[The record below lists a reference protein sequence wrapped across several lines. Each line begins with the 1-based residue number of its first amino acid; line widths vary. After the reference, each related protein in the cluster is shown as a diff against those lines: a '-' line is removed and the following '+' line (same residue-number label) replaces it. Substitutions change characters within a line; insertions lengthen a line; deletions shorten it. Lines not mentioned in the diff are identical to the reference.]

1 LINYELEM
9 NQLGKE
15 GLPFFFLIDYEQRAP
30 KIFPLNEI
38 PNSLF
43 FKSDLFTTKKPK
55 SKLTDKVVFTTHP
68 VLFETYK
75 TAFLQAKKEILKG
88 YSYLLNLTFP
98 TPIKTNLS
106 LSEIYNR
113 SNASYKILYNNKFVC
128 FSPEAF
134 VKIKEGKIYTYPMK
148 GTIDAAIPNA
158 KEIIL
163 KDAKETAEHH
173 TIVDLLRNDLSMVAK
188 QVSVK
193 KLRYVESIKT
203 NSNTLLQVSSKI
215 TGILP
220 DNYAKNIGTIISKLL
235 PAGSICGAPKKET
248 LNIIKQVENYKRG
261 YYTGIMGVFDGKNLD
276 SAVLIRYIEN
286 ENGKLI
292 YKSGGGITHLSKAE
306 SEYRE
311 LIQKVYVPFN

>member
-1 LINYELEM
+1 LINYELRM

-15 GLPFFFLIDYEQRAP
+15 GIPFFFLIDYEQKKP

-43 FKSDLFTTKKPK
+43 FKSGLFATKKPK
-55 SKLTDKVVFTTHP
+55 YRLSDRVAFTVKP
-68 VLFETYK
+68 VSFEVYK
-75 TAFLQAKKEILKG
+75 TAFLKAKKEILKG

-98 TPIKTNLS
+98 TPIKTNLT

-113 SNASYKILYNNKFVC
+113 SNTPYKLLFNNEFVC
-128 FSPEAF
+128 FSPESF
-134 VKIKEGKIYTYPMK
+134 VKIEEGKIYTYPMK
-148 GTIDAAIPNA
+148 GTIDAAILNA

-173 TIVDLLRNDLSMVAK
+173 TIVDLLRNDLSRVAK
-188 QVSVK
+188 NVNVD
-193 KLRYVESIKT
+193 KLRYVDTIKT
-203 NSNTLLQVSSKI
+203 NSKILLQVSSKI
-215 TGILP
+215 SGVLTE
-220 DNYAKNIGTIISKLL
+220 NYAKNIGTIISKLL

-248 LNIIKQVENYKRG
+248 LNIIKKVENYKRG
-261 YYTGIMGVFDGKNLD
+261 YYTGVMGVFDGKNLD

-286 ENGKLI
+286 HNGNLI
-292 YKSGGGITHLSKAE
+292 YKSGGGITHLSDAK
-306 SEYRE
+306 SEYQE

>member
-1 LINYELEM
+1 MNYVKKM

-15 GLPFFFLIDYEQRAP
+15 RIPFFFLIDYEQLEP

-38 PNSLF
+38 PKEIF
-43 FKSDLFTTKKPK
+43 FKSGLFTTDNPK
-55 SKLTDKVVFTTHP
+55 SKLTESIEFRAQP
-68 VLFETYK
+68 VPFEVYK
-75 TAFLQAKKEILKG
+75 TAFLKAKKEILKG

-98 TPIKTNLS
+98 TQINTNLS

-113 SNASYKILYNNKFVC
+113 SNAPYKILYNNKFVC
-128 FSPEAF
+128 FSPESF
-134 VKIKEGKIYTYPMK
+134 VKISEGKIFTYPMK
-148 GTIDAAIPNA
+148 GTIDASIPNA
-158 KEIIL
+158 EEIIL
-163 KDAKETAEHH
+163 NDKKETAEHH

-188 QVSVK
+188 KVSVD

-215 TGILP
+215 SGTLSE
-220 DNYAKNIGTIISKLL
+220 NYVGNIGTIISKLL

-248 LNIIKQVENYKRG
+248 LKIIKSIENYKRG
-261 YYTGIMGVFDGKNLD
+261 YYTGVMGVFDGKNLD

-286 ENGKLI
+286 DNDKLI
-292 YKSGGGITHLSKAE
+292 YKSGGGITHLSNAE
-306 SEYRE
+306 SEYQE